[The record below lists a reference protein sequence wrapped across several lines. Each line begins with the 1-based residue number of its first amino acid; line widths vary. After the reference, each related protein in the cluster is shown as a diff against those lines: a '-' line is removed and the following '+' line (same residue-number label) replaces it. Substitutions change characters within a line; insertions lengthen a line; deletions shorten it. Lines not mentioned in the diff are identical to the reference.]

1 MSKKF
6 LNRVEP
12 TSLGSGTPSTANFLR
27 GDGFW
32 ASIGGG
38 GSIEYFADTLGTNM
52 SLTSSNVYYTICNV
66 NIPSGTWFVTG
77 FITQVRNATTSETIY
92 GQITRDLPSLVAV
105 AYQRSYHP
113 SANPSGCAL
122 SMSAIV
128 STTDSST
135 ALELKVATSA
145 GSSSSNAWAQSG
157 AGCQLIAIRLA

>member
-77 FITQVRNATTSETIY
+77 FITQVRNCLLYTS
-92 GQITRDLPSLVAV
+92 RCV
-105 AYQRSYHP
+105 
-113 SANPSGCAL
+113 
-122 SMSAIV
+122 
-128 STTDSST
+128 
-135 ALELKVATSA
+135 
-145 GSSSSNAWAQSG
+145 
-157 AGCQLIAIRLA
+157 